1 MRERKGQR
9 GRGLTHSR
17 SYTNTELN
25 SGSAERTKN
34 KERDKVLKSP
44 FSSRFDLTALEDT
57 EIPVFGTLQTP
68 DAKFN
73 SQQNLHVLQCIVSK
87 YGTIN
92 LYH

>member
-34 KERDKVLKSP
+34 KGRDKVLKCL
-44 FSSRFDLTALEDT
+44 FSSRFDMTALEDT
-57 EIPVFGTLQTP
+57 EIPVIWYIANSP
-68 DAKFN
+68 DAKFK
-73 SQQNLHVLQCIVSK
+73 SQQNLDFLQCIVSK
-87 YGTIN
+87 YGTIH
-92 LYH
+92 L

>member
-1 MRERKGQR
+1 MRERMGQR

-44 FSSRFDLTALEDT
+44 FSSRFNLTALEDT
-57 EIPVFGTLQTP
+57 EILVFGTLQT
-68 DAKFN
+68 
-73 SQQNLHVLQCIVSK
+73 LQMQS
-87 YGTIN
+87 
-92 LYH
+92 

>member
-57 EIPVFGTLQTP
+57 EIPVFGTLQTLQMQSSIHN
-68 DAKFN
+68 KTYMSCN
-73 SQQNLHVLQCIVSK
+73 VLSANMAQ
-87 YGTIN
+87 
-92 LYH
+92 

>member
-57 EIPVFGTLQTP
+57 EIPVFGTLQTLQMQSSIHN
-68 DAKFN
+68 KTYTSCN
-73 SQQNLHVLQCIVSK
+73 VLSANMAQ
-87 YGTIN
+87 
-92 LYH
+92 